1 MIRSFLIPM
10 VRIFQS
16 WGYEVH
22 LVGGGASFVDEDIAD
37 RVISLPLTRSPYT
50 LANIRGYKQ
59 LRRLIETERYVLVD
73 CHSPVG
79 GFIGRLA
86 ARYARANF
94 GTKVSCSTARSK
106 PFPAST
112 VACSTYDT
120 LKNTLFTQFLDGDF
134 LRELPRMNH

>member
-50 LANIRGYKQ
+50 LANIMGYKQ

-73 CHSPVG
+73 CHSPVEDSS
-79 GFIGRLA
+79 A
-86 ARYARANF
+86 A
-94 GTKVSCSTARSK
+94 
-106 PFPAST
+106 
-112 VACSTYDT
+112 
-120 LKNTLFTQFLDGDF
+120 
-134 LRELPRMNH
+134 LPQDMPGLISAPRCRIPLTD